1 MKHLRLAGG
10 LLIAALL
17 AVPAISSAQGY
28 GYGHRA
34 YNDANRTFSGTISAV
49 NGGALAMSNG
59 RTVFL
64 KNGTVIN
71 PTGTRLQP
79 GMRISV
85 VGSPAGDGNINASEV
100 DISGNGFNRGFRH
113 DRDRDRDRDRDDRY
127 ENS

>member
-1 MKHLRLAGG
+1 MKHSRLAGG

-17 AVPAISSAQGY
+17 AAPAVSSAQGY

-34 YNDANRTFSGTISAV
+34 YDNANRTFSGTISAV

-100 DISGNGFNRGFRH
+100 DIAGNGVNRDGFRH
-113 DRDRDRDRDRDDRY
+113 DRDDRDRDRHYDR
-127 ENS
+127 